1 MLMSKSTYK
10 CRKQILRSNQKSA
23 FFFFF
28 CFLWGDVCLLFFLIS
43 FVCLVFFLVILQ
55 LKSLSKSNQT
65 ICLYFTKPLRNNF
78 K

>member
-28 CFLWGDVCLLFFLIS
+28 LFFVGGCL
-43 FVCLVFFLVILQ
+43 FVVFSYFFCLFGFFLG
-55 LKSLSKSNQT
+55 NFT
-65 ICLYFTKPLRNNF
+65 IKEFIQIKPNYLFVFHKTF
-78 K
+78 KK